1 MIELRPLQ
9 ITALVFAVLAF
20 FLTFSAILTPAWQVV
35 YAREIQQWIQ
45 SGLWLNCQ
53 TRPSGMY
60 TCTYS
65 FSEHDFDFYTNAE
78 TINLRTP
85 PFYSWQR
92 SLLAVYLIAQFITF
106 LSFSSFF
113 CSLNLQTRQLSAIS
127 FAVLI
132 SITFLI
138 HSGTTLAFAVFTQM
152 VEYRFYHV
160 SVSGIYEKH
169 WGYSFYIELFVLLFL
184 FLSMCFAIA
193 FLIQERM
200 NKTNN
205 NNYRLATA
213 NTADFYGLDPYETR
227 LAMREL
233 PNVPKYR

>member
-1 MIELRPLQ
+1 MIPLRPLQ
-9 ITALVFAVLAF
+9 IGALVFAVIAF
-20 FLTFSAILTPAWQVV
+20 FVTFAALLTPAWQVV

-65 FSEHDFDFYTNAE
+65 FSEHDFDFYTSAE

-85 PFYSWQR
+85 PFYPWQR
-92 SLLAVYLIAQFITF
+92 HLLAVFLIAQLITF
-106 LSFSSFF
+106 FSFSSFF
-113 CSLNLQTRQLSAIS
+113 CSLSQKTRRLSAIS
-127 FAVLI
+127 FAVLV

-138 HSGTTLAFAVFTQM
+138 HAGATLAFAVFTQM

-169 WGYSFYIELFVLLFL
+169 WGYSFYIEMFAMASLFI
-184 FLSMCFAIA
+184 SMCLAIA
-193 FLIQERM
+193 YVIQERM
-200 NKTNN
+200 NKDSNN
-205 NNYRLATA
+205 DYRLATA

-227 LAMREL
+227 LAMRDL
-233 PNVPKYR
+233 PSVPRYR